1 MNIHLTQAAEQDIR
15 SIAEIGIEMF
25 GVEQAQ
31 AYHNSLFNTFGLLA
45 DNPRMRRERT
55 ELTPPIRVHPF
66 RSHVV
71 LYQIEDEDILI
82 VRVRH
87 AHEDWNSDP
96 M

>member
-1 MNIHLTQAAEQDIR
+1 MNICLTQAAEQDIR
-15 SIAEIGIEMF
+15 SLAEIGIEMF
-25 GVEQAQ
+25 GVDQAQ
-31 AYHNSLFNTFGLLA
+31 AYHNALFNTFDLLA
-45 DNPRMRRERT
+45 DNPRMGRERT

-87 AHEDWNSDP
+87 AHEDWISDP
-96 M
+96 L